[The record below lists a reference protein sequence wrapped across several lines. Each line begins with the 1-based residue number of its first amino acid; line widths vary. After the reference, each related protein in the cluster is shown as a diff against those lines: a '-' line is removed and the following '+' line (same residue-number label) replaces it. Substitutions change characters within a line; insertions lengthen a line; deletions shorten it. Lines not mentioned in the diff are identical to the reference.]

1 MRDYKNVKVPK
12 KYRTTSS
19 RVTTIRRAETRR
31 VTHRPEGRSGSIRQT
46 ILKFLVAAVIIVGCW
61 LGWLAYQTTMHAEV
75 FEIRGVDVKGVKQL
89 DEADLKKIVGAF
101 TRENIFR
108 ADLDAA
114 VKRAHANP
122 WVKTVS
128 INRRLPNRI
137 SMVITERVP
146 YALLETAAGRYLT
159 DNEGV
164 IISRLA
170 KENTASWQ
178 LPVVIIRD
186 YRVRPGEQVVS
197 GGMGEALKLLSEIAS
212 RGGWRLEDVMV
223 KAETPESLT
232 IVYADHEFKLGS
244 GRYPE
249 KLRRL
254 AEVMADVKRRDLNV
268 AYVDLRPER
277 QVAVMVK
284 NTGSKGRK

>member
-19 RVTTIRRAETRR
+19 RVTTIRRAETKRLTR
-31 VTHRPEGRSGSIRQT
+31 LPEGGSGSLKQA
-46 ILKFLVAAVIIVGCW
+46 ILKFLVVVVIIAGCW
-61 LGWLAYQTTMHAEV
+61 LGWLAYQTTMHTEL
-75 FEIRGVDVKGVKQL
+75 FEITGVDVRGTKQL

-164 IISRLA
+164 IIGRLA
-170 KENTASWQ
+170 KEHAASWR
-178 LPVVIIRD
+178 LPTVVIKG
-186 YRVRPGEQVVS
+186 YRARPGEQVAS
-197 GGMGEALKLLSEIAS
+197 EGMGEALKLLSEIAT
-212 RGGWRLEDVMV
+212 RGGWRLEDVVV
-223 KAETPESLT
+223 KAVTPELLT

-254 AEVMADVKRRDLNV
+254 AEVMEDVKRRDLNV
-268 AYVDLRPER
+268 AYVDLRPDR

-284 NTGSKGRK
+284 NAGGKGRK